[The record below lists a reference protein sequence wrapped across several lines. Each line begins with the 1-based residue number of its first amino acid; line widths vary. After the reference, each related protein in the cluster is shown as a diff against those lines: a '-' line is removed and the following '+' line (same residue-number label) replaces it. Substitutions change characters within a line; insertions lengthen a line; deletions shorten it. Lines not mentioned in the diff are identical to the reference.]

1 MLDGKRLA
9 GVLMRADAQRAAQ
22 AGARDISRH
31 LSDMA
36 SVPASAGLDE
46 VLARLL
52 RTPEPLAVT
61 GEQGEFIGVL
71 SRSKVVEL
79 VTAAT
84 TNGSGEAGPDPEPAE
99 QAAGSGQAA

>member
-1 MLDGKRLA
+1 VLDGKRLA
-9 GVLMRADAQRAAQ
+9 GVLMREDAQRAAQ
-22 AGARDISRH
+22 AGVRDISGH

-46 VLARLL
+46 VLARPL

-61 GEQGEFIGVL
+61 GEEGEFIGVL

-79 VTAAT
+79 VTTAVSGDAAP
-84 TNGSGEAGPDPEPAE
+84 APDPVPAASLDVPE
-99 QAAGSGQAA
+99 QAA